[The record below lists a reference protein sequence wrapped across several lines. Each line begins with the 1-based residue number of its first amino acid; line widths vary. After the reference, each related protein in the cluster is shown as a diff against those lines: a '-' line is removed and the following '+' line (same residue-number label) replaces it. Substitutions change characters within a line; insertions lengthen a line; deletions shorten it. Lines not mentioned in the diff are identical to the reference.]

1 MTAPATKSKSAPVHF
16 RDRRRISRLARV
28 GLLLA
33 LAFGW
38 CAPAVGA
45 DLKEAEKL
53 YRTGRYDECARLV
66 DEEMGVTG
74 WSEPWRHLKI
84 KAELATGKYDEAKSS
99 LEGALRRFPASISL
113 RLLGFDVYRRSGRD
127 QDATESLNEIDRL
140 IENGAR
146 RYSTEDGVVAM
157 GRFFLLRGLDARKV
171 LDQCYDVVT
180 KQRPEFLEAYYATA
194 ELALSKEDG
203 AVAAETLRKA
213 PKSASEDPR
222 FHYLLARALAAEDRA
237 GSTKELAE
245 ALKINPRHVDSLL
258 LKADQLIDGEQYT
271 EADQTLKQ
279 VLDVNSLEPRA
290 WAYRAVLAHLRGDKA
305 GETTARQSALARWP
319 LNPEVD
325 HLIGRKLSQK
335 YRFAEGAALQ
345 RQALALAPDYLPAK
359 VQLCQ
364 DLLRLGDETEGWA
377 LAAEI
382 FSKDGYN
389 VVAYN
394 LVTLRDRLAGFRTL
408 EDDGFVVRM
417 DKREAEI
424 YGPRVLA
431 LLRQAKKTLCEKYG
445 VTIRDPVIVEIFP
458 QRKEFAVRTFGLP
471 AADGLLGVCFGRVV
485 TANSPASQGE
495 HPSNWE
501 AVLWHEFCHVVTLS
515 KTHNKM
521 PRWLSEGI
529 SVHEESREDPAW
541 GTSLSPQFRAMILGD
556 ALTPLSRLSSAFLT
570 PKTAL
575 DLQFAYFESSLAVD
589 FLVERMGLPGM
600 KGLLDDLGTG
610 KSVNESLPQ
619 WSKMSLDQI
628 DREFAQFAR
637 QRAQK
642 IAPGATWEEAEL
654 PADANSTAVA
664 AWLEKHPQSFDG
676 LRRLGARLVIEQ
688 RWPEAKK
695 VLEQLRALYPGYVGP
710 DNAYL
715 LLAVVFRHLSD
726 SVAEH
731 KVLEE
736 LAVRDGDAITAYLRL
751 IELDQA
757 AGDWPSVAKNAR
769 RVLAVNPLVPTPHR
783 KLAAAAEHLAAPDEA
798 LAAYRAVALLD
809 DTDPAGVHYQLAK
822 LLRDARKPQEARREV
837 LRSLEEAPR
846 FREAHQLLL
855 ELVDES
861 LPAVPSPPNSPPRRP
876 R

>member
-1 MTAPATKSKSAPVHF
+1 M
-16 RDRRRISRLARV
+16 RLERFGFLVAV
-28 GLLLA
+28 VLGLS
-33 LAFGW
+33 
-38 CAPAVGA
+38 APAVAA
-45 DLKEAEKL
+45 DLQEAEKL
-53 YRTGRYDECARLV
+53 FRTGRYDECVRLV
-66 DEEMGVTG
+66 DDEMGGNG

-84 KAELATGKYDEAKSS
+84 KAELATGKYDEAKTS
-99 LEGALRRFPASISL
+99 LEGAMRRFPASISL
-113 RLLGFDVYRRSGRD
+113 RLLGYDVYRRGGHD
-127 QDATESLNEIDRL
+127 QEAAEALNEIDRL
-140 IENGAR
+140 IQNGAR

-157 GRFFLLRGLDARKV
+157 GQFFLLRGEDARKV
-171 LDQCYDVVT
+171 LDRCYDVVT
-180 KQRPEFLEAYYATA
+180 KQRPQYLEAYYATA
-194 ELALSKEDG
+194 ELALGKEDG
-203 AVAAETLRKA
+203 AVAAETLRKT
-213 PKSASEDPR
+213 PKTAVEDPR
-222 FHYLLARALAAEDRA
+222 FHYLLARALASEDRA
-237 GSTKELAE
+237 GSAKELAE
-245 ALKINPRHVDSLL
+245 ALKINPRHADSLL
-258 LKADQLIDGEQYT
+258 IKADQQIDAEQYL
-271 EADQTLKQ
+271 EAEQTLKQ
-279 VLDVNSLEPRA
+279 VLDVNALEPRA
-290 WAYRAVLAHLRGDKA
+290 WAYRAVLAHLQGDKV
-305 GETTARQSALARWP
+305 GESSARQKALAPWAS
-319 LNPEVD
+319 NPEVD

-345 RQALALAPDYLPAK
+345 RQSLGMAPDYLPAK

-394 LVTLRDRLAGFRTL
+394 LVTLRDRLAEFRTL

-424 YGPRVLA
+424 YGPRVLT
-431 LLRQAKKTLCEKYG
+431 LLRRAKKTLCEKYE
-445 VTIRDPVIVEIFP
+445 VTITQPVIVEIFP

-471 AADGLLGVCFGRVV
+471 GADGLLGVCFGRVV
-485 TANSPASQGE
+485 TANSPASQGD

-600 KGLLDDLGTG
+600 KGLLDDLGAG
-610 KSVNESLPQ
+610 KSVNESLPH
-619 WSKMSLDQI
+619 WSKMSLDQL

-642 IAPGATWEEAEL
+642 FAPAATWEEVEL

-664 AWLEKHPQSFDG
+664 AWVEKHPQSFDG
-676 LRRLGARLVIEQ
+676 LRRLGARLVVEQ
-688 RWPEAKK
+688 RWSEAKK
-695 VLEQLRALYPGYVGP
+695 VLERFKTLCPDYVGP

-715 LLAVVFRHLSD
+715 LLAVVFRQSSD
-726 SVAEH
+726 PVAEH
-731 KVLEE
+731 KILEE
-736 LAVRDGDAITAYLRL
+736 LAMRDGDAITAYLRL

-757 AGDWPSVAKNAR
+757 AGAWPGVAKNAR

-783 KLAAAAEHLAAPDEA
+783 KLAAASERLGSPEEA

-822 LLRDARKPQEARREV
+822 LLRGAGKLQEARREV
-837 LRSLEEAPR
+837 LRSLEDAPR

-855 ELVDES
+855 ELVDQ
-861 LPAVPSPPNSPPRRP
+861 PSPAKELQAISPPRARQ
-876 R
+876 